1 MWWAREEREPWGVCL
16 EESPQVQLTPAPAMH
31 SCHEEMKLSVRQ
43 MASTWR
49 APITTVFFNILWCD
63 WRLGPWLAV
72 TNSWRGEWLG
82 KGMTTSSCCTIIQPG
97 RITGS
102 WTWLGSGSGS
112 VTPWDLQCWWVA
124 SLTPGESVSHSSN
137 SLVIPF
143 PLSVPSPP
151 SPENTEWR
159 NIEDQVCISFL
170 PPPPTRVS
178 GSHLTG
184 SYLSHL

>member
-1 MWWAREEREPWGVCL
+1 MIPRYRNIERPLVRFWKSTYDGPKKRGNLGVCVWSSL
-16 EESPQVQLTPAPAMH
+16 PGYSLHQLLLCIPATRKWNSA
-31 SCHEEMKLSVRQ
+31 RQ

-49 APITTVFFNILWCD
+49 APITTLFFNILWCD

-72 TNSWRGEWLG
+72 INSWRGEWLG
-82 KGMTTSSCCTIIQPG
+82 KGMTTSSCCAIIQPG

-143 PLSVPSPP
+143 PLSVPSSQLSCP
-151 SPENTEWR
+151 
-159 NIEDQVCISFL
+159 L
-170 PPPPTRVS
+170 LH
-178 GSHLTG
+178 HLKIQNDVT
-184 SYLSHL
+184 